1 MADTVL
7 IVEDDPDGQEVLAR
21 ILFRANVPV
30 ELTGTAE
37 DALDILSV
45 DDHALV
51 IIDLALPGMD
61 GFELVKLIR
70 EKDAVAGVPCLA
82 ITAFH
87 TPTLKQKVMQ
97 SGFDGY
103 FAKPLDDQR
112 LIAKIKSIIQ
122 SQPSDDT
129 NS

>member
-7 IVEDDPDGQEVLAR
+7 IVEDDPDGQELLAR
-21 ILFRANVPV
+21 MLFRASVPV

-37 DALDILSV
+37 DALDILSA
-45 DDHALV
+45 DEHAIV
-51 IIDLALPGMD
+51 IIDLSLPGMD
-61 GFELVKLIR
+61 GFDLVKLVR
-70 EKDAVAGVPCLA
+70 ENTDTADIPCLA

-122 SQPSDDT
+122 S
-129 NS
+129 

>member
-7 IVEDDPDGQEVLAR
+7 IVEDDPDGQELLAR
-21 ILFRANVPV
+21 MLFRANVPV

-45 DDHALV
+45 EEHAIV

-61 GFELVKLIR
+61 GFDLVKSIR
-70 EKDAVAGVPCLA
+70 KEADIADIPCLA

-112 LIAKIKSIIQ
+112 LIAKVKSIIQ
-122 SQPSDDT
+122 
-129 NS
+129 